1 MKGLTWWVCSWFCVW
16 LACCVARLADLVPG
30 EMSLGLGDLPVG
42 SRVSGIGRDCM
53 CLVLLEEA
61 DSSHRPPLEDCHSS
75 RLVDTSA
82 VMYPHPSDS
91 VSLLTISSFLPHGIM
106 GIQAQAALE
115 LTMLSRPIS
124 DL

>member
-1 MKGLTWWVCSWFCVW
+1 MW
-16 LACCVARLADLVPG
+16 LACFVARLVDLVPG

-42 SRVSGIGRDCM
+42 SRVSGVGRDCL
-53 CLVLLEEA
+53 CLALLEEV
-61 DSSHRPPLEDCHSS
+61 DSSLRPPIEDRHSL
-75 RLVDTSA
+75 RLATSA
-82 VMYPHPSDS
+82 VVYPHPSDS

-106 GIQAQAALE
+106 GVQAQAALE